1 MVAGRERKRR
11 QDRIGPGPGLGRL
24 KISGVLASEP
34 AGKSLKD
41 CEHGECFIT
50 YDAGGEDQEV
60 RRRFGVTGLRR
71 MKLLRIA
78 TEAHEQ
84 GIDLTQEDLAYRVLN
99 CGLKTIKR
107 DIAYFRKQGLFLP
120 TRGQQK
126 DIGPVLTHQVE
137 AVRMAIEGKSS
148 WEIAK
153 RILHPPRAI
162 DRYLST
168 FARAVALADSE
179 TDLRTAAASLG
190 LSERLFQDFVS
201 LRGRYAGT
209 EHAARMGEILAKRPE
224 AEPTRE
230 EGTRGRLP
238 IYDEQ
243 VKVLRRDFFEFLL
256 EHEIR
261 RATRYGQPLTFLMV
275 ELDGGARGRPLPSTV
290 LNRALAGQLRATLRR
305 TDIVGRLGASRFG
318 VIMTADTQA
327 AYQAAERIR
336 AFMAGARSGADGA
349 APDAAMRA
357 TVSVGGASLAAGALD
372 SAETLTEMADT
383 MLSQARE
390 GGGNR
395 TRLHAIPDDA
405 LAGAPAP
412 APGEAVEPGA
422 AAPDGQD
429 APGARRSA

>member
-1 MVAGRERKRR
+1 MRLRRERRRR
-11 QDRIGPGPGLGRL
+11 QERSGPGAGVGRL

-41 CEHGECFIT
+41 CEHGECFVT
-50 YDAGGEDQEV
+50 YDAGSEDQEI

-84 GIDLTQEDLAYRVLN
+84 GIDLTQEDLAYRILN

-137 AVRMAIEGKSS
+137 AVRMVIEGKPI
-148 WEIAK
+148 WEIAR

-162 DRYLST
+162 ERYLAT
-168 FARAVALADSE
+168 FARVVALADSGAE
-179 TDLRTAAASLG
+179 RRAAAASLG
-190 LSERLFQDFVS
+190 LSERLFNDFLA
-201 LRGRYAGT
+201 LRDRYAGT
-209 EHAARMGEILAKRPE
+209 EHAGRMAEILAKRHEPE
-224 AEPTRE
+224 PIRE
-230 EGTRGRLP
+230 EAGRGRLP

-243 VKVLRRDFFEFLL
+243 VKVLRREFFQFLL

-261 RATRYGQPLTFLMV
+261 RAKRYGQPLTFLLV
-275 ELDGGARGRPLPSTV
+275 ELDGASRGRPLPSSV
-290 LNRALAGQLRATLRR
+290 LNRALAGQLRSTLRK
-305 TDIVGRLGASRFG
+305 TDVVGRLGASRFG

-327 AYQAAERIR
+327 AYRVAERIR
-336 AFMAGARSGADGA
+336 STMAGLGGADPSSPESGV
-349 APDAAMRA
+349 RA

-372 SAETLTEMADT
+372 SPEALAEMAAT

-390 GGGNR
+390 SGGNR
-395 TRLHAIPDDA
+395 TRLHAFPDLPVSTAAESTTLTPEVADA
-405 LAGAPAP
+405 QVQEEP
-412 APGEAVEPGA
+412 PG
-422 AAPDGQD
+422 
-429 APGARRSA
+429 GARRSA

>member
-1 MVAGRERKRR
+1 MGVRRERRRR
-11 QDRIGPGPGLGRL
+11 QERLGPGPGVGHL

-41 CEHGECFIT
+41 CEHGECFVT
-50 YDAGGEDQEV
+50 YDAGSEDQEV

-137 AVRMAIEGKSS
+137 AVRMAIEGKAA

-162 DRYLST
+162 DRYLTT
-168 FARAVALADSE
+168 FAKVVALADAGTE
-179 TDLRTAAASLG
+179 RRAAAASLG
-190 LSERLFQDFVS
+190 LSERLFGDFLS
-201 LRGRYAGT
+201 LRDRYQST
-209 EHAARMGEILAKRPE
+209 EHAGRLAEILAKRPE
-224 AEPTRE
+224 PEAARE
-230 EGTRGRLP
+230 EGVRGRLP

-243 VKVLRRDFFEFLL
+243 VKVLRREFFEFLL

-261 RATRYGQPLTFLMV
+261 RATRYGQPLTFLLI
-275 ELDGGARGRPLPSTV
+275 ELDGGSRGRPVPSTV
-290 LNRALAGQLRATLRR
+290 LNRALAGQLRSTLRR
-305 TDIVGRLGASRFG
+305 TDVVGRLGASRFG

-327 AYQAAERIR
+327 AYLAAERIR
-336 AFMAGARSGADGA
+336 SFMAGPEGA
-349 APDAAMRA
+349 AEGAVPEAGVRA
-357 TVSVGGASLAAGALD
+357 TISVGGASLAAGALD
-372 SAETLTEMADT
+372 SAEALTEMADT

-395 TRLHAIPDDA
+395 TRLHAFPE
-405 LAGAPAP
+405 GGTPATDV
-412 APGEAVEPGA
+412 AEA
-422 AAPDGQD
+422 
-429 APGARRSA
+429 RKSA

>member
-1 MVAGRERKRR
+1 MRLRRERRRR
-11 QDRIGPGPGLGRL
+11 QERSGPGAGVGRL

-41 CEHGECFIT
+41 CEHGECFVT
-50 YDAGGEDQEV
+50 YDAGSEDQEV

-84 GIDLTQEDLAYRVLN
+84 GIDLTQEDLAYRILN

-137 AVRMAIEGKSS
+137 AVRMAIEGKPT
-148 WEIAK
+148 WEIAR

-162 DRYLST
+162 ERYLAT
-168 FARAVALADSE
+168 FARVVALADGGAE
-179 TDLRTAAASLG
+179 RRAAAASLG
-190 LSERLFQDFVS
+190 LSERLFSDFLA
-201 LRGRYAGT
+201 LRDRYADT
-209 EHAARMGEILAKRPE
+209 EHAGRMAEILAKRPE
-224 AEPTRE
+224 PEPARE
-230 EGTRGRLP
+230 ETGRGRLP

-243 VKVLRRDFFEFLL
+243 VKVLRREFFQFLL

-261 RATRYGQPLTFLMV
+261 RARRYGQPLTFLLI
-275 ELDGGARGRPLPSTV
+275 ELDGGSRGRPLPSSV
-290 LNRALAGQLRATLRR
+290 LNRALAGQLRSTLRK
-305 TDIVGRLGASRFG
+305 TDVVGRLGASRFG

-327 AYQAAERIR
+327 AYRVAERIR
-336 AFMAGARSGADGA
+336 GLMAGLDGGGDPASPESG
-349 APDAAMRA
+349 MRA

-372 SAETLTEMADT
+372 SPEALTEMAAT

-395 TRLHAIPDDA
+395 TRLHAFPDVA
-405 LAGAPAP
+405 APAAAEP
-412 APGEAVEPGA
+412 GTPPAEVAEVPTEEEAPG
-422 AAPDGQD
+422 
-429 APGARRSA
+429 GARRSA

>member
-1 MVAGRERKRR
+1 MRLRRERRRR
-11 QDRIGPGPGLGRL
+11 QDRVGPGAGVGRL

-41 CEHGECFIT
+41 CEHGECFVT

-84 GIDLTQEDLAYRVLN
+84 GIDLTQEDLAYRILN

-107 DIAYFRKQGLFLP
+107 DIAYFRRQGLFLP

-137 AVRMAIEGKSS
+137 AVRMAIEGRAT

-162 DRYLST
+162 ERYLAT
-168 FARAVALADSE
+168 FARVVALADSGAE
-179 TDLRTAAASLG
+179 RRAAAASVG
-190 LSERLFQDFVS
+190 LSERLFLDFLG
-201 LRGRYAGT
+201 LRDRYAGG
-209 EHAARMGEILAKRPE
+209 EHAGRMAEILAKRPE
-224 AEPTRE
+224 PEPARE
-230 EGTRGRLP
+230 DGGRGRLP

-243 VKVLRRDFFEFLL
+243 VKVLRREFFQFLL

-261 RATRYGQPLTFLMV
+261 RATRYGQPLTFLLI
-275 ELDGGARGRPLPSTV
+275 ELDGGSRGRPLPSTV
-290 LNRALAGQLRATLRR
+290 LNRALAGQLRSALRK

-318 VIMTADTQA
+318 VIMTADAQA

-336 AFMAGARSGADGA
+336 AFMAGVDGGTA
-349 APDAAMRA
+349 AASTDTEVRA
-357 TVSVGGASLAAGALD
+357 TVSVGGASLASGALD
-372 SAETLTEMADT
+372 SPETLTEMAST

-395 TRLHAIPDDA
+395 TRLHAFPDTAAPEASGTPGSPETAD
-405 LAGAPAP
+405 APAE
-412 APGEAVEPGA
+412 GHDA
-422 AAPDGQD
+422 AGT
-429 APGARRSA
+429 RRTA